1 MARAIGDVVDIK
13 NHSNKWEWAIITG
26 PQVAHSNGKMMY
38 PFWNNSGYGK
48 EFEDRIR
55 NFTGSDLHRNNYFDQ
70 WEAEKLRLHG
80 RGGNR
85 KKSRRHKKKNRKT
98 RRR

>member
-1 MARAIGDVVDIK
+1 MEWARGHLVEV
-13 NHSNKWEWAIITG
+13 NSGNVWGWAIITG

-38 PFWNNSGYGK
+38 PIWNDSGYGN
-48 EFEDRIR
+48 EFTNSMRD
-55 NFTGSDLHRNNYFDQ
+55 FSGSDLDRNKYFDR
-70 WEAEKLRLHG
+70 WEEEQKRLPG